1 MEKNKYIIKPGS
13 TVLYEGSTYR
23 TVAGRLRGDYK
34 DQIYLAAVGVREN
47 YLPVLDDHTWIYLDD
62 CSYGATKPTVV
73 ALDMIVR
80 VPEEILDIN
89 LWGHSIHLR
98 MIEGQVRVSW
108 DRETMTRRFDVI
120 TAFGK
125 PMFSVL
131 DPYDPNRNVWV
142 DG

>member
-1 MEKNKYIIKPGS
+1 MNKNKYIIKPGS
-13 TVLYEGSTYR
+13 MVIYEGHTYR
-23 TVAGRLRGDYK
+23 VMGGLVRDEYK
-34 DQIYLAAVGVREN
+34 R
-47 YLPVLDDHTWIYLDD
+47 IYLDAF
-62 CSYGATKPTVV
+62 SSGALKPVV
-73 ALDMIVR
+73 VELDTIVR
-80 VPEEILDIN
+80 IPKKILDIR

-120 TAFGK
+120 DAFGK